1 MGASKSDSKDTI
13 KSHDGHAAGAPT
25 TVDATFV
32 SASRSGSGGSST
44 GQAATGAN
52 TLESPGQGSRADSLD
67 LEEKRQVGR
76 FEIERLLGRGGQGK
90 VWLAQDPLLGRQVAI
105 KQLPKGTELTEA
117 RLAAAIEHPNVCR
130 VYDFL
135 TTDEHDFIVMEYV
148 GGETLFKAKRRGL
161 KLEEGLRVLWQ
172 VARGLAAAHE
182 RGVVHRDLKSDNVLL
197 TPFGVAKI
205 TDFGISSRES
215 EPAPSERGL
224 TGTPQSMSPEQSLGE
239 ATDTRSDLFS
249 FGVLCHEVIVGESPF
264 LGRDLQ
270 DTLHR
275 VRAFSAPSLHEL
287 DANVPVSLSQLVHRL
302 LAKAPGDRE
311 NSAEHVARALEAIID
326 QSQRTSV
333 TPNSGRGERRQVVLV
348 ACELMLA
355 PGTDDPELLLQF
367 RQDYRRTVERAV
379 DELGGS
385 VHVAVGQQYVLC
397 FGYPTPHEDSARR
410 AARAALRIKDWVD
423 VIGSVSK
430 VTARV
435 AVHAGTAVILEQGR
449 ESELELG
456 NLLRTV
462 QGLREQASDASVV
475 VSEAA
480 CQVLQGSVEFG
491 EQAAVPLA
499 GAMQTYRPLLRMGLT
514 RRARHALPL
523 VGRQEERSLLVRACQ
538 RASQGAGKVVLVQ
551 GEPGIGKSRLLQAV
565 RDELGESLRWATVR
579 ATPDTSHT
587 PLAPIS
593 DLLSDLLGMKGA
605 LGGERLSR
613 AHGQLES
620 YGFTPAE
627 VLPYFDS
634 LLRLP
639 QSERD
644 LPPVWESPERRRE
657 AMLAKV
663 VHLLQRYAEKTPL
676 VVVLEDAHWADAST
690 LELLE
695 RLAQRLA
702 NQRLVLLISA
712 RTQFSRPGLS
722 GPNVTVLQLGALSR
736 DEAAELVSQASGG
749 SGLAPELVANIVKRA
764 DGVPL
769 FLEHVARSLRVTSGG
784 DNTGRHQIPSS
795 LRDLFAAQLH
805 RAGSDRPPL
814 EVAAVIGREF
824 ELPLLC
830 RAAHL
835 SPQQGSQLLSRL
847 ASQGLVEIAPTLRD
861 QETWQFRHALIRDA
875 AYESML
881 NPRRQMLHAEVLE
894 AVSGSSPRS
903 EIEHPELLARHAEGA
918 GALERALEIWL
929 RAANRWATRS
939 ALREADQAYA
949 EGLRLLLSLPPS
961 EERDVRELDVLSAR
975 GAVQQALYGYAAEP
989 VVSTYARADELCQ
1002 SLDAVP
1008 FPVIRGVWNVV
1019 VIKGDKPATL
1029 KYADRIESL
1038 LAAERLTRLDRS
1050 MAHNCLGTFHWF
1062 TGGFRRC
1069 LQHYEAAGYQLQ
1081 DHAAMVAKYG
1091 GCGGAYSVILS
1102 PYARAVLGSCDAA
1115 RKESTEVLATMHRE
1129 GDPFSH
1135 AMALLYD
1142 LMLDRELGD
1151 LERAFGASEAL
1162 LARCLEHGFAQL
1174 LPLAAIAVSAGKVH
1188 RDKDLAALKSIGDN
1202 LAALGAV
1209 GARTPA
1215 AYWLAWLAE
1224 ALLSVGAA
1232 ADALAA
1238 VEHGLAASASGLDH
1252 LYDAELHRLEALA
1265 LLGLGKPNQEVSAA
1279 FERSLDIARER
1290 EHALF
1295 ELKTAS
1301 DFADFLVKHAGGARG
1316 RELVQAALAKVE
1328 GDGAPIVERAKKVYG
1343 SL

>member
-1 MGASKSDSKDTI
+1 MGASKSDPI
-13 KSHDGHAAGAPT
+13 HSHDGQAAGAPT
-25 TVDATFV
+25 TVDSTLV
-32 SASRSGSGGSST
+32 SSSRSGQPGSST
-44 GQAATGAN
+44 GVGATGAN
-52 TLESPGQGSRADSLD
+52 TLESPGQASRADSLD
-67 LEEKRQVGR
+67 LDEKRQVGR
-76 FEIERLLGRGGQGK
+76 FEIEQLLGRGGQGK
-90 VWLAQDPLLGRQVAI
+90 VWLAQDPLLGRRVAI

-148 GGETLFKAKRRGL
+148 SGETLFKATRRGL

-197 TPFGVAKI
+197 TPFGIAKI

-215 EPAPSERGL
+215 EPATSERGL

-239 ATDTRSDLFS
+239 ATDARSDLFS

-275 VRAFSAPSLHEL
+275 VRALSPPALHEI
-287 DANVPVSLSQLVHRL
+287 DTSVPVSLSQLVQRL
-302 LAKAPGDRE
+302 LAKAPADRE
-311 NSAEHVARALEAIID
+311 NSAEQVARALEAIID
-326 QSQRTSV
+326 QSQRTSAP
-333 TPNSGRGERRQVVLV
+333 PNSGRGERRQVVLV

-367 RQDYRRTVERAV
+367 RQDYRRTVERSV

-410 AARAALRIKDWVD
+410 AARAALRIKDWID
-423 VIGSVSK
+423 VIGSLSQ

-435 AVHAGTAVILEQGR
+435 AMHAGTAVILEQGR

-462 QGLREQASDASVV
+462 QGLRELASDATVV

-491 EQAAVPLA
+491 EQASVQLA
-499 GAMQTYRPLLRMGLT
+499 GALQIYRPLLRMGLA
-514 RRARHALPL
+514 RRTRHALPL

-538 RASQGAGKVVLVQ
+538 RASQGAGKLLLLQ
-551 GEPGIGKSRLLQAV
+551 GEPGIGKSRLLHAV
-565 RDELGESLRWATVR
+565 RDELGEGLRFATVR

-587 PLAPIS
+587 PFAPIS
-593 DLLSDLLGMKGA
+593 DLLNDLLGMKGA
-605 LGGERLSR
+605 LGEERLSR

-620 YGFTPAE
+620 YGFAPAE

-644 LPPVWESPERRRE
+644 LPPAWESPERRRE
-657 AMLAKV
+657 ATLAKV
-663 VHLLQRYAEKTPL
+663 IHLLQRYAEKTPL

-722 GPNVTVLQLGALSR
+722 GPNVTVLQLGALSH
-736 DEAAELVSQASGG
+736 EESAELVSQASGN
-749 SGLAPELVANIVKRA
+749 SGLAPGLIASIVKRA

-769 FLEHVARSLRVTSGG
+769 FLEHVARTLRVAPG
-784 DNTGRHQIPSS
+784 DVIPGSNQIPSS

-805 RAGSDRPPL
+805 RAGSDRAPL

-824 ELPLLC
+824 ELPLWC

-835 SPQQGSQLLSRL
+835 SQSQGSQLLSRL
-847 ASQGLVEIAPTLRD
+847 ASQGLVEIAPTLGE
-861 QETWQFRHALIRDA
+861 QEAWQFRHALIRDA
-875 AYESML
+875 AYDSML
-881 NPRRQMLHAEVLE
+881 KPRRQMLHAEVLE
-894 AVSGSSPRS
+894 ALSGTSPRS
-903 EIEHPELLARHAEGA
+903 ETEQPELLARHAEGA

-929 RAANRWATRS
+929 RAANRWAARY

-949 EGLRLLLSLPPS
+949 EGLRLLLSLSPS

-989 VVSTYARADELCQ
+989 VVSTYARADQLCQ

-1008 FPVIRGVWNVV
+1008 FPVIRGVWNVL

-1050 MAHNCLGTFHWF
+1050 MAHNCLGTFYWF
-1062 TGGFRRC
+1062 TGEFQRC
-1069 LQHYEAAGYQLQ
+1069 LHHYEAAGYQVQ

-1115 RKESTEVLATMHRE
+1115 RRESSEVVATMDRE

-1174 LPLAAIAVSAGKVH
+1174 LPLAAIAVAAGKVH
-1188 RDKDLAALKSIGDN
+1188 REKDLAALKSIGDN
-1202 LAALGAV
+1202 LTALGAV

-1232 ADALAA
+1232 ADALGA
-1238 VEHGLAASASGLDH
+1238 VEHGLGASATGLDH
-1252 LYDAELHRLEALA
+1252 LYDAELHRLKALA
-1265 LLGLGKPNQEVSAA
+1265 LLGLGKPNDEVTAA
-1279 FERSLDIARER
+1279 FEQSLAIAVER

-1295 ELKTAS
+1295 ELKTAT
-1301 DFADFLVKHAGGARG
+1301 DFADFLAKHDDRPRAQ
-1316 RELVQAALAKVE
+1316 ELLKTALAKVAA
-1328 GDGAPIVERAKKVYG
+1328 GDAPLVERAKKLHD
-1343 SL
+1343 SR

>member
-1 MGASKSDSKDTI
+1 MGVSKSDPQDTI
-13 KSHDGHAAGAPT
+13 QSPNGEATGAPT
-25 TVDATFV
+25 TVDSTLV
-32 SASRSGSGGSST
+32 SSGRNASSSST
-44 GQAATGAN
+44 GVGATGAR
-52 TLESPGQGSRADSLD
+52 TLESPGQTSAVDAGELD
-67 LEEKRQVGR
+67 EKLQVGR
-76 FEIERLLGRGGQGK
+76 FEIEQLLGRGGQGK
-90 VWLAQDPLLGRQVAI
+90 VWLAQDPLLGRRVAI

-135 TTDEHDFIVMEYV
+135 STDEYDFIVMEYV

-161 KLEEGLRVLWQ
+161 KLEESLRVLWQ

-197 TPFGVAKI
+197 TPFGIAKI
-205 TDFGISSRES
+205 TDFGISSRDS
-215 EPAPSERGL
+215 EPAASDRGL
-224 TGTPQSMSPEQSLGE
+224 TGTPQSMSPEQSRNE
-239 ATDTRSDLFS
+239 ATDARSDLFS
-249 FGVLCHEVIVGESPF
+249 FGVLCHELIVGESPF
-264 LGRDLQ
+264 LGRDLHE
-270 DTLHR
+270 TLHR
-275 VRAFSAPSLHEL
+275 VRVLTPPSLHEI
-287 DANVPVSLSQLVHRL
+287 DPHVPVSLSQLVQRL
-302 LAKAPGDRE
+302 LAKAPSDRE
-311 NSAEHVARALEAIID
+311 HSAEQVARSLEAIID
-326 QSQRTSV
+326 QSQRTGAAP
-333 TPNSGRGERRQVVLV
+333 TSGRGERRQVVLV
-348 ACELMLA
+348 ASELMLA

-423 VIGSVSK
+423 VIGSLSE

-462 QGLREQASDASVV
+462 QGLRELAADATVV
-475 VSEAA
+475 VSDAA

-491 EQAAVPLA
+491 EQTSVALA
-499 GAMQTYRPLLRMGLT
+499 GAEQLYRPLLRLGQA

-538 RASQGAGKVVLVQ
+538 RAGQGSGKVVLLQ
-551 GEPGIGKSRLLQAV
+551 GEPGIGKSRLLHAV
-565 RDELGESLRWATVR
+565 REDLAESMRWATVR

-587 PLAPIS
+587 PFAPIS

-605 LGGERLSR
+605 LGEERLSR
-613 AHGQLES
+613 AQGQLES
-620 YGFTPAE
+620 YGFTAQE
-627 VLPYFDS
+627 ALPYFDS

-639 QSERD
+639 ASERD

-657 AMLAKV
+657 ATLGKV
-663 VHLLQRYAEKTPL
+663 VHLLQRYTEKTPL

-702 NQRLVLLISA
+702 NQRLLLLISA

-722 GPNVTVLQLGALSR
+722 GPNVTVLQLGALSS
-736 DEAAELVSQASGG
+736 EESAELVGQASGG
-749 SGLAPELVANIVKRA
+749 SGLAPGLVASIVKRA

-769 FLEHVARSLRVTSGG
+769 FLEHVARTLRVTPG
-784 DNTGRHQIPSS
+784 DEAPGSNQIPSS

-805 RAGSDRPPL
+805 RAGADRAPL

-835 SPQQGSQLLSRL
+835 SQQQGSQLLSRL
-847 ASQGLVEIAPTLRD
+847 ASQGLVEIAPTLGE

-875 AYESML
+875 AYDSML
-881 NPRRQMLHAEVLE
+881 KPRRQMLHAEVLE
-894 AVSGSSPRS
+894 ALSGASPRS
-903 EIEHPELLARHAEGA
+903 ETERPELLARHAEGA
-918 GALERALEIWL
+918 GALERAVEIWL
-929 RAANRWATRS
+929 RAANRWAARY

-949 EGLRLLLSLPPS
+949 EGLRLLLALPAS

-989 VVSTYARADELCQ
+989 VVTTYARADQLCQ
-1002 SLDAVP
+1002 SLEAVP

-1019 VIKGDKPATL
+1019 VIKGDKPATI
-1029 KYADRIESL
+1029 KYADRIEGL

-1062 TGGFRRC
+1062 TGEFRRC
-1069 LQHYEAAGYQLQ
+1069 LQHYEAAGYQVQ

-1102 PYARAVLGSCDAA
+1102 PYARAVMGSCGSA
-1115 RKESTEVLATMHRE
+1115 RAESTKVVETMARE

-1135 AMALLYD
+1135 AMAILYD
-1142 LMLDRELGD
+1142 LMLDREVGD
-1151 LERAFGASEAL
+1151 LERAFGAAEGL

-1174 LPLAAIAVSAGKVH
+1174 LPLAAIAVAAGKVH
-1188 RDKDLAALKSIGDN
+1188 HEKDLASLKSIGDN
-1202 LAALGAV
+1202 LTALGAV

-1232 ADALAA
+1232 ADALGA
-1238 VEHGLAASASGLDH
+1238 VQHGLGASATGLDH

-1265 LLGLGKPNQEVSAA
+1265 LLGLGKPNEEVSAA
-1279 FERSLDIARER
+1279 FEQSLAIAIER
-1290 EHALF
+1290 EQALF
-1295 ELKTAS
+1295 ELKIAA
-1301 DFADFLVKHAGGARG
+1301 DFAEFLAKNDNRPRAH
-1316 RELVQAALAKVE
+1316 ELLKAALAKVE
-1328 GDGAPIVERAKKVYG
+1328 ACDAPIVERAQK
-1343 SL
+1343 LHEWL